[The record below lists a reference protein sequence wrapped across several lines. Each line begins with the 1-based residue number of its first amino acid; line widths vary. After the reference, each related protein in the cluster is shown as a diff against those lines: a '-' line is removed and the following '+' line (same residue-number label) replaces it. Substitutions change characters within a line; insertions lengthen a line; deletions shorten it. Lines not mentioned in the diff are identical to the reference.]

1 MIIDSIVFKWGVKSY
16 TISYELGKY
25 RMPEKIPL
33 VREEIKNYD
42 INITRPIFIK
52 NIFNEVGQELH
63 SNLENLILKIGDEW
77 SKKHPVV
84 KANMTKQNMHQ
95 QSNAFET
102 LCDIVI
108 SYADKMGST
117 PIKCRISDCWGILYK
132 KKDFLEPHT
141 HRHNIW
147 SWGYYIKTP
156 KDSSPL
162 VFFEGSLME
171 NLISL
176 PCSVPL
182 PVNQQLANFIASP
195 EGDEVTVFAG
205 NYYLFPEKGD
215 LVIFP
220 SWAKHEVPP
229 SVCEEDRI
237 MVAGNIE
244 GKDI

>member
-117 PIKCRISDCWGILYK
+117 PIKCRTSDCWGVLYK
-132 KKDFLEPHT
+132 KKDFAVAHAHWP
-141 HRHNIW
+141 NIW
-147 SWGYYIKTP
+147 SWGYYIKIP
-156 KDSSPL
+156 KGSSPL
-162 VFFEGSLME
+162 VF
-171 NLISL
+171 
-176 PCSVPL
+176 
-182 PVNQQLANFIASP
+182 P
-195 EGDEVTVFAG
+195 EGKRE
-205 NYYLFPEKGD
+205 
-215 LVIFP
+215 I
-220 SWAKHEVPP
+220 
-229 SVCEEDRI
+229 I
-237 MVAGNIE
+237 MYFQRKEI
-244 GKDI
+244 

>member
-77 SKKHPVV
+77 SEKVPVV
-84 KANMTKQNMHQ
+84 QANMTKLNMHQ
-95 QSNAFET
+95 QYNAFET
-102 LCDIVI
+102 LCEIVI

-132 KKDFLEPHT
+132 KKDFVVT
-141 HRHNIW
+141 HAHWPNIW

-156 KDSSPL
+156 KGSSPL
-162 VFFEGSLME
+162 VF
-171 NLISL
+171 
-176 PCSVPL
+176 
-182 PVNQQLANFIASP
+182 P
-195 EGDEVTVFAG
+195 EGLLIDDEGTVETIFAG
-205 NYYLFPEKGD
+205 SYYVFPEKGD

-237 MVAGNIE
+237 MVAGNIDR
-244 GKDI
+244 KNI